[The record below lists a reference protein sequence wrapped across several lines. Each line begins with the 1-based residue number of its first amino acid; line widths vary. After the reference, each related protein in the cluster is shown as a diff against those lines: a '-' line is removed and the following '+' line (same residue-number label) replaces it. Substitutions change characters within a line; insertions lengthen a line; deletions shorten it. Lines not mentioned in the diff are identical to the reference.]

1 MSSTLVLSPSTTP
14 MPNQR
19 LGILL
24 NPGPYPTAHWAPT
37 PPPPR
42 LSTAD
47 SLPLHSRSNSVARK
61 IRFAPL
67 PDPRRLDEPES
78 DATTDDSTDTNET
91 KKPGQLLDSQES
103 SSASLIAA
111 DLDAPASPV
120 PSTTSGDT
128 ETPRT
133 GKRWAAKI
141 LKPLLPRK
149 ARSSLDDGNLSPFS
163 SGLGLPRS
171 SSRDSTHS
179 FSSIASGHSS
189 KGSRRPFAAN
199 SPLKPNIPLGPPLS
213 HSTSGQRMLNGRV
226 YGAPRDPSPGRAGRS
241 FEEPKFVEWGYG
253 GMGSVQNQTLAKG
266 GAAADWGKLQ
276 SNARTIG
283 SSDADAEAAAAAE
296 DEDDGSGMAWVRR
309 RRAQKEKERLE
320 KERQEREAA
329 AAAAAAAPAEDAE
342 KQDAKDDDTASTHEA
357 TSSKVADV
365 PSISIQ
371 PAASAANS
379 RPETPTATTLLR
391 APSISRNISAA
402 SGTTIK
408 EPAREAKEIDIS
420 DHTTNTVNL
429 SAKLHAHG
437 RAHGT
442 PEKPARA
449 ASPSPERSSD
459 SSATGDDDAD
469 EEDEGDDDDS
479 TVEDGGDDEVEEE
492 DESARKTAASAGV
505 EKLVRHHH

>member
-1 MSSTLVLSPSTTP
+1 MSNP
-14 MPNQR
+14 R

-24 NPGPYPTAHWAPT
+24 NGTYSPPAPSWT
-37 PPPPR
+37 PPAPR
-42 LSTAD
+42 PSTAD

-67 PDPRRLDEPES
+67 PDPRRLDDTES

-91 KKPGQLLDSQES
+91 KKPGQLPDSQES
-103 SSASLIAA
+103 SSASLVA

-133 GKRWAAKI
+133 SKRWAAKI

-189 KGSRRPFAAN
+189 KGSRRPYAAN

-276 SNARTIG
+276 SNARTIASG
-283 SSDADAEAAAAAE
+283 DADAETTAAAE

-329 AAAAAAAPAEDAE
+329 AAAPAAVPAAEDAAG
-342 KQDAKDDDTASTHEA
+342 QLDAKDDDTASTHEA

-379 RPETPTATTLLR
+379 RPETPTAATLLR
-391 APSISRNISAA
+391 APSISRNTSAA
-402 SGTTIK
+402 SGATIK
-408 EPAREAKEIDIS
+408 ELAREAKEIDIS

-469 EEDEGDDDDS
+469 EEDDADGDDS
-479 TVEDGGDDEVEEE
+479 TVEDGGEDDVEEE